1 MGIPFDYSQE
11 RPDNIETILNGLDR
25 YNPETTGVFEA
36 YVESQ
41 CADKSYDAYAN
52 IALLKLYQFNPHL
65 TNHEITTNVLVKAL
79 TVFPQP
85 DFALCLSLLPPYS
98 LLPKSTT
105 KGKAPRPDAAFCEQ
119 VQKLNT
125 LSNLLVAGKYPE
137 FWSTYDGDD
146 DMADMVADITGFE
159 ELIRLRIVVAVS
171 QTWREMQKDVLE
183 EWLNLGGSEFG
194 HLMSVVGFKIEGDL
208 VKIPLNK
215 ENEAK
220 GTVIRE
226 VVKVDQ
232 FSRLIRRAYEQ
243 PA

>member
-1 MGIPFDYSQE
+1 
-11 RPDNIETILNGLDR
+11 
-25 YNPETTGVFEA
+25 V
-36 YVESQ
+36 
-41 CADKSYDAYAN
+41 
-52 IALLKLYQFNPHL
+52 
-65 TNHEITTNVLVKAL
+65 
-79 TVFPQP
+79 
-85 DFALCLSLLPPYS
+85 
-98 LLPKSTT
+98 LLPKSAA
-105 KGKAPRPDAAFCEQ
+105 KGKSARPDAVFCEQ
-119 VQKLNT
+119 VQKLNA

-146 DMADMVADITGFE
+146 DMADLVADITGFE

-171 QTWREMQKDVLE
+171 QTWREIQKEVLE

-194 HLMSVVGFKIEGDL
+194 HLMAVVGFKVDGDV
-208 VKIPLNK
+208 VKVPLNK